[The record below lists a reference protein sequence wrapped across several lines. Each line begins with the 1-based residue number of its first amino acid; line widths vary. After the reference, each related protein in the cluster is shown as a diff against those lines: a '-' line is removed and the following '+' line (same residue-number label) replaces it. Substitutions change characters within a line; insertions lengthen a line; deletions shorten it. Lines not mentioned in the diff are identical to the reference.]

1 MKRLISLA
9 LALVFVLSLSIGIF
23 ASEKDDTVTVLFTH
37 DLHSHLLPSVSE
49 SGDEYGGYARLM
61 HAINEEKKKAPDAI
75 LVDAGDFSM
84 GSLFQTAY
92 AKSAIEL
99 RIMGE
104 MGYDVTTFGNHEYDY
119 LGGGLASMLNA
130 AVDSGDPL
138 PYIVEA
144 NYLPPEKG
152 EDGYKAEVN
161 EAFENYG
168 VCDYVIIERGGV
180 YFAVFGLF
188 GVDADDCAPN
198 SGMNFLDPAETA
210 NKTVAAAKAEC
221 LEKYKAE
228 PIVICLS
235 HSGTDGGEG
244 EDYVLA
250 ENTEGIDIIISGHTH
265 TRLDEAIKVGD
276 TYIVSAED
284 YGKYLGAIELTVS
297 DDGKVDFERYEL
309 IPINGDTPEDE
320 HIAALVEGYKKD
332 VEDNYLADYGV
343 TFDQVLVNNPYK
355 FENVDEIKSTQH
367 ESAVCNLYSDAYK
380 WAVEKATGMTVDV
393 ALTAAGV
400 VRESLP
406 SGSITTSDVFS
417 AASLGVGTEGELIA
431 VYVTGRDLRNALEV
445 DASVQPLMSS
455 AQLYFSGIEYSFN
468 QSRMIFNKIDYA
480 MLRRNDGSLEAI
492 DDEKLYCVVTGM
504 YAGQMLG
511 SVKETSMGLLEIT
524 PRDKDGN
531 PLEADELVNHVV
543 RDSEGVPVKEW
554 FAISSYLLE
563 MDGEMD
569 EKYSETDGRK
579 VVYKSLNPV
588 KLLRGA
594 NIFTYVVLI
603 LIVVII
609 GVIVLVT
616 LLIVRRVKR
625 KKAKKNS

>member
-61 HAINEEKKKAPDAI
+61 HAINEEKKKSPDAI

-99 RIMGE
+99 RIMGK

-235 HSGTDGGEG
+235 HGGTDGGEG

-265 TRLDEAIKVGD
+265 TKLDEAIKVGD

-284 YGKYLGAIELTVS
+284 YGKYLGAIDLTVS
-297 DDGKVDFERYEL
+297 DGGKVNFERYEL

-332 VEDNYLADYGV
+332 VENNYLADYGV
-343 TFDQVLVNNPYK
+343 TFDQLLVNNPYK

-406 SGSITTSDVFS
+406 SGDITTSDVFS

>member
-1 MKRLISLA
+1 MKRLISLS
-9 LALVFVLSLSIGIF
+9 LALIFVLSLPICIF

-49 SGDEYGGYARLM
+49 SGEEYGGYARLM

-84 GSLFQTAY
+84 GSLFQTAF

-99 RIMGE
+99 RIMGK

-119 LGGGLASMLNA
+119 LSDGLASMLNA
-130 AVDSGDPL
+130 AKDSGDPV

-152 EDGYKAEVN
+152 EEGYNAEVN
-161 EAFENYG
+161 EAFESYG
-168 VCDYVIIERGGV
+168 VRDYVIIERGGV

-198 SGMNFLDPAETA
+198 SGMNFADPAETA

-221 LEKYKAE
+221 LEKYGAD

-235 HSGTDGGEG
+235 HGGTDGGEG
-244 EDYVLA
+244 EDYELA
-250 ENTEGIDIIISGHTH
+250 LNTEDIDIIISGHTH

-284 YGKYLGAIELTVS
+284 YGKYLGAIDLTLS
-297 DDGKVDFERYEL
+297 DDGKVKFERYEL
-309 IPINGDTPEDE
+309 IPINGNTPEDE
-320 HIAALVEGYKKD
+320 DIAALVESYKKD
-332 VEDNYLADYGV
+332 VEENYLSDYGV

-380 WAVEKATGMTVDV
+380 WAVEKATGETVDV

-406 SGSITTSDVFS
+406 SGDITTSDVFS

-480 MLRRNDGSLEAI
+480 MLRRNDGSLEEI

-531 PLEADELVNHVV
+531 PLEADELVNYVV

-554 FAISSYLLE
+554 YAISSYLLE

-569 EKYSETDGRK
+569 AKYSETDGRK

-588 KLLRGA
+588 KLLRNA
-594 NIFTYVVLI
+594 NVFTYVVLI
-603 LIVVII
+603 LIIVII
-609 GVIVLVT
+609 AVIVLVT
-616 LLIVRRVKR
+616 LLIVRKVKR
-625 KKAKKNS
+625 KKAK

>member
-61 HAINEEKKKAPDAI
+61 HAINEEKKKSPDAI

-84 GSLFQTAY
+84 RSLFQTAY

-99 RIMGE
+99 RIMGK

-168 VCDYVIIERGGV
+168 VRDYVIIERGGV

-235 HSGTDGGEG
+235 HGGTDGGEG

-265 TRLDEAIKVGD
+265 TKLDEAIKVGD

-284 YGKYLGAIELTVS
+284 YGKYLGAIDLTVS

-320 HIAALVEGYKKD
+320 HIADLVEGYKKD
-332 VEDNYLADYGV
+332 VENNYLADYGV

-406 SGSITTSDVFS
+406 SGDITTSDVFS

>member
-1 MKRLISLA
+1 MAIKQLSIFVENKPGRLVNVMNTLAQNHIDVSALSLADTLEYGVLRLIVDKPEEAVNCLKGIG
-9 LALVFVLSLSIGIF
+9 VFVKITEVLAVIV
-23 ASEKDDTVTVLFTH
+23 DDVV
-37 DLHSHLLPSVSE
+37 
-49 SGDEYGGYARLM
+49 
-61 HAINEEKKKAPDAI
+61 
-75 LVDAGDFSM
+75 
-84 GSLFQTAY
+84 
-92 AKSAIEL
+92 
-99 RIMGE
+99 
-104 MGYDVTTFGNHEYDY
+104 
-119 LGGGLASMLNA
+119 GGLASMLNA
-130 AVDSGDPL
+130 AVASGDRL

-152 EDGYKAEVN
+152 EEGYKAEVN
-161 EAFENYG
+161 EAFDNYG
-168 VCDYVIIERGGV
+168 VRNYVIIERGGV
-180 YFAVFGLF
+180 YFAVFGIF

-198 SGMNFLDPAETA
+198 SGMNFEDPAETA
-210 NKTVAAAKAEC
+210 KKTVEAATAEC
-221 LEKYKAE
+221 LEKYKAD
-228 PIVICLS
+228 PVVICLS
-235 HSGTDGGEG
+235 HGGTEDGEG
-244 EDYVLA
+244 EDYELA
-250 ENTEGIDIIISGHTH
+250 LNTEDIDIIISGHTH

-284 YGKYLGAIELTVS
+284 YGKYLGAIDLTVS
-297 DDGKVDFERYEL
+297 DDGKVSFERYEL
-309 IPINGDTPEDE
+309 IPINGDTPEDKN
-320 HIAALVEGYKKD
+320 IASLVEGYKKD
-332 VEDNYLADYGV
+332 VEENYLSDYGV
-343 TFDQVLVNNPYK
+343 TFDQVLVNNPYN

-367 ESAVCNLYSDAYK
+367 ESPVCNLYSDAYK
-380 WAVEKATGMTVDV
+380 WAVEKATGTTVDV

-406 SGSITTSDVFS
+406 TGDITTSDVFS

-445 DASVQPLMSS
+445 DASVQPLMNS

-468 QSRMIFNKIDYA
+468 QNRMIFNKIDYA
-480 MLRRNDGSLEAI
+480 MLRRNDGSLEKI

-531 PLEADELVNHVV
+531 PLSAEELVNYVV

-569 EKYSETDGRK
+569 ERYSETDGRK
-579 VVYKSLNPV
+579 VVYKSLDPV

-594 NIFTYVVLI
+594 NIFTYVVLM
-603 LIVVII
+603 LITVII

-616 LLIVRRVKR
+616 LLIVRKVKR
-625 KKAKKNS
+625 NKAKKNN